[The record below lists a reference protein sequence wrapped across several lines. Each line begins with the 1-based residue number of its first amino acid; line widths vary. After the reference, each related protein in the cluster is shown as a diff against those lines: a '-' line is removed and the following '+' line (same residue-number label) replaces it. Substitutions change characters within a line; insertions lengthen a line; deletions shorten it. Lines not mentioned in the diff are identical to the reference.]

1 MVVFVKTAIFFF
13 LCEMPGIPKPTK
25 VVKGNVTTITE
36 YKEENGKLFKLTKT
50 IEKKAVKTTR
60 VIQERRVIYS

>member
-1 MVVFVKTAIFFF
+1 
-13 LCEMPGIPKPTK
+13 MPGIPKPTK